1 MKNTLLAVGSVG
13 LVQGV
18 SEMPLP
24 DILKSIVSIVVG
36 VSYCLD
42 LLLKLKAKR
51 KAHKYYKLKE
61 TNKR

>member
-1 MKNTLLAVGSVG
+1 MRSTVLAVSSVG

-24 DILKSIVSIVVG
+24 DILKSIVSIIVG

-42 LLLKLKAKR
+42 LVLKLKAKR
-51 KAHKYYKLKE
+51 KARNYYKTKE
-61 TNKR
+61 TNKP